1 MLSKFAL
8 IIGYSGE
15 PGEENFCEGVYTDV
29 ETYERYLKSI
39 HGGAWN
45 DDEIHSELNI

>member
-8 IIGYSGE
+8 IIGYPGE